1 MTTRFWL
8 RHRRTLA
15 AWGVVALVFAQA
27 LGLVHGTLHAAGFGP
42 AVAQAAAAAP
52 AAAQAAARPDAHG
65 HGLFDGHAAGGAE
78 CRLYDQLGHADGLA
92 FACPVLPPHGAAQ
105 PPAPVPARPA
115 EPVFFAA
122 YAARAP
128 PRG

>member
-1 MTTRFWL
+1 MTLRFWL

-15 AWGVVALVFAQA
+15 AWGVVALVFAQV
-27 LGLVHGTLHAAGFGP
+27 LGLAHGTLHAAGSGP
-42 AVAQAAAAAP
+42 AHAASGAP
-52 AAAQAAARPDAHG
+52 AVGADPHG
-65 HGLFDGHAAGGAE
+65 HGLFEGHAAGDAE
-78 CRLYDQLGHADGLA
+78 CRLLDQLGHADGLA
-92 FACPVLPPHGAAQ
+92 WAAPALAPQGTAPRVAAAPP
-105 PPAPVPARPA
+105 RSA

>member
-1 MTTRFWL
+1 MTLRFWL

-27 LGLVHGTLHAAGFGP
+27 LGLAHRTLHAP
-42 AVAQAAAAAP
+42 ALDSPVASAAAAP
-52 AAAQAAARPDAHG
+52 HGDDHG
-65 HGLFDGHAAGGAE
+65 HGLFDGHAAGDAE
-78 CRLYDQLGHADGLA
+78 CRLLDQAGHADGLLLA
-92 FACPVLPPHGAAQ
+92 APALPPHG
-105 PPAPVPARPA
+105 PAPAPAAVPVRSAAPA
-115 EPVFFAA
+115 FVAA